1 MRATPQTIRLLYTI
15 VYDGGRSKPRKFLG
29 LRSLENVVTRL
40 TRAKDMFTREGTGT
54 YSFVDKKK
62 KTLSKAGKL
71 VERGS
76 DSIAKARNRFSKTG
90 KEDL

>member
-1 MRATPQTIRLLYTI
+1 MTRELKNRGPDGEGFYQDDDVSFSHKRLAIIDLN
-15 VYDGGRSKPRKFLG
+15 
-29 LRSLENVVTRL
+29 LRSNQP
-40 TRAKDMFTREGTGT
+40 
-54 YSFVDKKK
+54 FVDKKK
-62 KTLSKAGKL
+62 ETLSKAGKL

>member
-40 TRAKDMFTREGTGT
+40 TRAKDMFTREGIGP
-54 YSFVDKKK
+54 YSFVDK

>member
-1 MRATPQTIRLLYTI
+1 MHINEIYKELIQ
-15 VYDGGRSKPRKFLG
+15 RKVPIPG
-29 LRSLENVVTRL
+29 KGSLENVVTRL

-54 YSFVDKKK
+54 YSFVEKRSE
-62 KTLSKAGKL
+62 TLSKAGKL